1 MLGKLTG
8 LARAL
13 ALLLSLIAGFV
24 AIPGLEPQTLKLVLI
39 VLGLIAGI
47 SYCDA
52 GRVGL
57 ILTALVLPAVG
68 VTLSALPAVGTGL
81 SAVAGNIGVAVTAAV
96 ATSIAIRF
104 VTLLKGDIGGLAG

>member
-13 ALLLSLIAGFV
+13 ALLLALIAGFV

-39 VLGLIAGI
+39 VLGLNAGI
-47 SYCDA
+47 SYCDES
-52 GRVGL
+52 RPGL

-68 VTLSALPAVGTGL
+68 ATLSALPAIGTGL
-81 SAVAGNIGVAVTAAV
+81 SGVASNLTVAITAAV
-96 ATSIAIRF
+96 ATSVAIRF
-104 VTLLKGDIGGLAG
+104 VTLLKGDLTGLTK